1 MYSNDDIS
9 SLHNFLSQ
17 TPEGALRK
25 MLMGGEVTETH
36 FRVLV
41 KLAKGGPE
49 AEFIENFN
57 SEGFGKLKLSTNEN
71 KVKDNFWPICKKKLS
86 SLGLLGQPK
95 AA

>member
-9 SLHNFLSQ
+9 SLHNFLTQ

-25 MLMGGEVTETH
+25 MLMGGELTETH

-41 KLAKGGPE
+41 KLAKGGAE
-49 AEFIENFN
+49 ADFIESFN
-57 SEGFGKLKLSTNEN
+57 AENFGKLKLSTNEN
-71 KVKDNFWPICKKKLS
+71 KIRDNFWPICKKKVV
-86 SLGLLGQPK
+86 SLGLIRQTK